1 MKGIEHEFTGLNIE
15 NTFSKLNYEMSNLV
29 EKNVNKSVNIENTS
43 ERSITTQ
50 VLNHPNSIEENETD
64 YLSIGESV
72 QVLEGAKVYGQFLDL
87 VDNENGQKPYYDSVE
102 LERTIRS
109 VVVMNN
115 DDVKNVYSN
124 EEVEHYISL
133 DYDVLGYQVD
143 NMYSFDENG
152 NYVCSEGNYNSQSLI
167 RKLSK

>member
-1 MKGIEHEFTGLNIE
+1 M
-15 NTFSKLNYEMSNLV
+15 
-29 EKNVNKSVNIENTS
+29 
-43 ERSITTQ
+43 
-50 VLNHPNSIEENETD
+50 
-64 YLSIGESV
+64 
-72 QVLEGAKVYGQFLDL
+72 YGQFLDL